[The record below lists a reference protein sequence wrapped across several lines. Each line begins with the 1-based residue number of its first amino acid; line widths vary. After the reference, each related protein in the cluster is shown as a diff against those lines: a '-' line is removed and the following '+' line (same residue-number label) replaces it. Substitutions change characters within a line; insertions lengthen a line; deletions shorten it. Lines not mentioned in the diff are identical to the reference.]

1 MRRVKKK
8 GASFGVIGRELW
20 RVTTNNAY
28 RNSPNAHSNSNSV
41 HLHKLELDANMFK
54 PVSDSGRRL
63 GGLLI
68 NQHRRLFATPFV
80 AFSLL
85 AFNRT
90 HGVSLP
96 KTLTGAPY
104 GNAFY
109 ALLFPV
115 LQSAN
120 LYGVAHPLGGG
131 VSFTTNNPNAG
142 ESHE

>member
-1 MRRVKKK
+1 MLKVKKK
-8 GASFGVIGRELW
+8 GASLGVIGLHSPKYL
-20 RVTTNNAY
+20 TNNAY
-28 RNSPNAHSNSNSV
+28 LGGPADHSKPISND
-41 HLHKLELDANMFK
+41 LHKSATDCKMFAS
-54 PVSDSGRRL
+54 VSDNGCRL

-68 NQHRRLFATPFV
+68 DIRRLFATPLV
-80 AFSLL
+80 AFSFS

-109 ALLFPV
+109 ALLFPW

-131 VSFTTNNPNAG
+131 VSFTTNNQNHG
-142 ESHE
+142 EKP

>member
-1 MRRVKKK
+1 MFKLKKK
-8 GASFGVIGRELW
+8 GAGLSVIGLELW

-54 PVSDSGRRL
+54 PVSDNGRSLGSLLYFTRRL
-63 GGLLI
+63 L
-68 NQHRRLFATPFV
+68 AMPFM
-80 AFSLL
+80 AFSFL

-104 GNAFY
+104 GNSKE
-109 ALLFPV
+109 LLCPSV
-115 LQSAN
+115 QSAN
-120 LYGVAHPLGGG
+120 LYGVAHPLGRG
-131 VSFTTNNPNAG
+131 VGFTTNNPTLG